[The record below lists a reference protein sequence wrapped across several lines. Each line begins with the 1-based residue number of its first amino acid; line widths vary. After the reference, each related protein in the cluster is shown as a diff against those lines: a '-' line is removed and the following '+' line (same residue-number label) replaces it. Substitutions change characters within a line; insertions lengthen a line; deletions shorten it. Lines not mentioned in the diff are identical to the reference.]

1 MLNSPLPL
9 GINIPHY
16 CYHKGLSIT
25 GNCRMCFLEL
35 KNSPKPAV
43 SCAMNA
49 KSCLVNSDIY
59 TNSSLVKK
67 ARENILEF
75 LLPFLFISLKNGK
88 LSVNYF
94 VFN

>member
-1 MLNSPLPL
+1 ML

-16 CYHKGLSIT
+16 CYHKGLSIS
-25 GNCRMCFLEL
+25 GNCRMCLIEL
-35 KNSPKPAV
+35 KNSPKPIV

-49 KSCLVNSDIY
+49 NSCLANGDIY

-75 LLPFLFISLKNGK
+75 LLLNHPLDCPICDQGGECDLQD
-88 LSVNYF
+88 
-94 VFN
+94 